1 MDLVVPFLAG
11 LAALAAHPE
20 AGHSPPLASEGVCPL
35 LDPQIAPPAGKTKPR
50 CCDSRFDSA
59 NEPGQ
64 FLVASGKEHKYE
76 QVYRGRSE
84 NGPSPV
90 SRRTSETGPKLG

>member
-1 MDLVVPFLAG
+1 LSRFWPAG
-11 LAALAAHPE
+11 GAGCASE
-20 AGHSPPLASEGVCPL
+20 AGHRPPLASEGVCPL

-64 FLVASGKEHKYE
+64 FLALRKGNTGFQPAEVVA
-76 QVYRGRSE
+76 
-84 NGPSPV
+84 
-90 SRRTSETGPKLG
+90 